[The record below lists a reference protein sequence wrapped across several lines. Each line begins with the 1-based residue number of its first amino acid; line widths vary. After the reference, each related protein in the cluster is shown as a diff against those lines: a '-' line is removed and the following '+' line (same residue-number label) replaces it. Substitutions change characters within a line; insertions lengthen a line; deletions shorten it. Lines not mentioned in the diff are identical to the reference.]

1 MNQFSKLFLVSFI
14 FIFGFIQIAQPLSAW
29 GSDKISKTEPQ
40 ILGTAE
46 EDLSTLGTD
55 GKKSK
60 VGMWL
65 GIIAAVGLVAALA
78 AGGGGGGGGGGG
90 DTSPQ
95 PASGGN
101 GSVSVGW

>member
-1 MNQFSKLFLVSFI
+1 MFIALVFVFTI
-14 FIFGFIQIAQPLSAW
+14 VHTAQPLPAW

-40 ILGTAE
+40 ILGTPE
-46 EDLSTLGTD
+46 EDLSTLGTT

-60 VGMWL
+60 TGMWL

-78 AGGGGGGGGGGG
+78 AGGGGGGGGG
-90 DTSPQ
+90 DSATQ
-95 PASGGN
+95 TPADSGS